1 MSIFISEE
9 PFELEPIYFVPKMK
23 NNVLVG
29 VQIVSDDSHADTKVL
44 HCWATGRDFDNFS
57 KILESSTIFNHI
69 NGESLIRR
77 RVFYH
82 SIITRFFKSWN
93 IYDGQ
98 GKMVPLES
106 HVLNKMHDSLIR
118 EMAKK
123 WLNATSGK

>member
-9 PFELEPIYFVPKMK
+9 PFELEPIFFVPVTK

-29 VQIVSDDSHADTKVL
+29 VKIVSDDTHPDTKTL
-44 HCWATGRDFDNFS
+44 NCWATGRDFDNFS
-57 KILESSTIFNHI
+57 KILENSTIFNHI

-93 IYDGQ
+93 IYDNQ
-98 GKMVPLES
+98 GNMVPIES

-118 EMAKK
+118 ELAKK